1 MSTQQQLVADIRE
14 AFERH
19 GLTMP
24 EPMLLTQRTIIRG
37 QLPVVV
43 LCDAE
48 QMTGKVFDEPSGA

>member
-1 MSTQQQLVADIRE
+1 MSTQQQLEAEIRE
-14 AFERH
+14 VFERH

-24 EPMLLTQRTIIRG
+24 KPMLLTQRTIIRG

-48 QMTGKVFDEPSGA
+48 QMTGRVFDAPAGA